1 LVEVKKLPAAF
12 YCSAARNEPVR
23 ERLQSLESADR
34 RIIGQDIA
42 TAEFGWPI
50 GMPVCRSLG
59 WGLYEIRSD
68 LAKPTYRARRVLRN
82 GRTHAAPAWIYQ
94 EDAENAASRSGS
106 GAKAYEGGDVMKR
119 KSGSRKKGRIGS
131 SFDDYL
137 KDEGV
142 YEELSAVA
150 IKRVLAWQLEEA
162 MKKDGV
168 SKNEMAKRMH
178 TSRSQLDRILDPDN
192 DKIQLDT
199 VFKAAQVLGRE
210 VKMELV

>member
-1 LVEVKKLPAAF
+1 MRP
-12 YCSAARNEPVR
+12 S
-23 ERLQSLESADR
+23 R
-34 RIIGQDIA
+34 RS
-42 TAEFGWPI
+42 
-50 GMPVCRSLG
+50 RSLPHEG
-59 WGLYEIRSD
+59 EG
-68 LAKPTYRARRVLRN
+68 
-82 GRTHAAPAWIYQ
+82 
-94 EDAENAASRSGS
+94 
-106 GAKAYEGGDVMKR
+106 AYEEV
-119 KSGSRKKGRIGS
+119 
-131 SFDDYL
+131 
-137 KDEGV
+137 
-142 YEELSAVA
+142 SAVA